1 MTHVQQN
8 MFFDIHCHTMNLTHP
23 SLLAFIENLGKS
35 NASSILKEA
44 LTLGDMLPTRS
55 LSATRSHLLNLLSV
69 MENDIGAMLLMMEDD
84 LAGRFR
90 TSGEQPLIRNKKLH
104 VGGVEYDRLVLT
116 PLIMDFK
123 TPSLEAKDVY
133 YNQTPEKPL
142 RKQIRDMLEGIRH
155 YVQERPAGMLEIY
168 PFLGLNPLNYQLDE
182 IQKLLHEFL
191 GLHSFSRKLFYKT
204 FIALRH
210 VDIATPISGR
220 GLFSGVKLYPP
231 LGFDPWPEGDPD
243 ALVKVNYVY
252 DFCQKR
258 GIPITT
264 HCDDQ
269 GFRTIPL
276 EQSTEWTSPVRWRA
290 VLSHYPHLKLNFAHF
305 GRQYLKKFGV
315 RREMTWFHEI
325 VDLCC
330 RYENVYTDFSFTAV
344 KSDFYPFLAGALKDM
359 PRQRSDALQRKIMFG
374 SDFMINLLD
383 IQSYFDYF
391 KIFDDS
397 VLSAEQK
404 RKFGSENPARFLFQ
418 R

>member
-1 MTHVQQN
+1 MTRKRSA
-8 MFFDIHCHTMNLTHP
+8 MFFDIHCHAMNLTHP
-23 SLLAFIENLGKS
+23 SFLAFLENLGKS

-55 LSATRSHLLNLLSV
+55 LSGTRSHLLNLLTV
-69 MENDIGAMLLMMEDD
+69 MENDIGAMFLIMEDD

-90 TSGEQPLIRNKKLH
+90 KSGDQPFIRDEKLH
-104 VGGVEYDRLVLT
+104 VGGADYDRLVLT

-123 TPSLEAKDVY
+123 TSAFQANDVY
-133 YNQTPEKPL
+133 YNQPPEKPL
-142 RKQIRDMLEGIRH
+142 RKQISDMLEGIRH
-155 YVQERPAGMLEIY
+155 YVQKRPDGMLEIY
-168 PFLGLNPLNYQLDE
+168 PFLGLNPLNYQLEE

-191 GLHSFSRKLFYKT
+191 GLHSISRKLFYKT
-204 FIALRH
+204 FVALRQ
-210 VDIATPISGR
+210 VDMATPISGR

-231 LGFDPWPEGDPD
+231 LGFDPWPQGDPE

-252 DFCQKR
+252 EFCQKR

-290 VLSHYPHLKLNFAHF
+290 VLSHYPQLKLNFAHF

-315 RREMTWFHEI
+315 IREMTWFHEI
-325 VDLCC
+325 IDLCC
-330 RYENVYTDFSFTAV
+330 RYDNVYTDFSFTGV
-344 KSDFYPFLAGALKDM
+344 RPDFYSFLAKTLAELNVKK
-359 PRQRSDALQRKIMFG
+359 RVTLQRKIMFG

-383 IQSYFDYF
+383 IQSYYDYY
-391 KIFDDS
+391 KIFDDCE
-397 VLSAEQK
+397 LSDEQK
-404 RKFGSENPARFLFQ
+404 RKFGSENPSRFLFQ